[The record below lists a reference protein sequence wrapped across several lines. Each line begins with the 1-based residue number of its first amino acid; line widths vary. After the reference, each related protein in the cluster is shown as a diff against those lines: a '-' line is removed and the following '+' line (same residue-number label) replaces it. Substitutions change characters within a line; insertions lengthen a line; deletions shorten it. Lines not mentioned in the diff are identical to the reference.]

1 MINPNAVVGT
11 GTQGDDSKTATGKQ
25 EDDLFNFLSD
35 EEYEDPN
42 SQKEDMKTYLN
53 NLAERIDN
61 LVKSLMDAKEFVG
74 TQTSE
79 RIIRQQLEAREGL
92 RDKDGKQVNIAEYFN
107 NLVQQEQWKL
117 LRYANLEFK

>member
-1 MINPNAVVGT
+1 M
-11 GTQGDDSKTATGKQ
+11 
-25 EDDLFNFLSD
+25 SD

-117 LRYANLEFK
+117 LRCANLEFKYKNDCRYYFSLNIFRTRSILVIIL